1 MKSGMCRFLA
11 IALTLSMFL
20 SNIGASALAEAV
32 LTMPAALQ
40 IIDEE
45 AFYGSTSIDKVV
57 LSDKVTE
64 IRSRAFADS
73 TLSEI
78 N

>member
-1 MKSGMCRFLA
+1 MKLGRQILVLVMILA
-11 IALTLSMFL
+11 LLLSDGSVLAAVNTLTL
-20 SNIGASALAEAV
+20 
-32 LTMPAALQ
+32 PAALQ

-64 IRSRAFADS
+64 IRARAFANS
-73 TLSEI
+73 TL
-78 N
+78 

>member
-20 SNIGASALAEAV
+20 SNSGASALAEAV

-45 AFYGSTSIDKVV
+45 AFYGSTSLIR
-57 LSDKVTE
+57 LSFRTK
-64 IRSRAFADS
+64 
-73 TLSEI
+73 
-78 N
+78 